1 MEKNKKRG
9 ISKKTIIFF
18 VDFIGTKEEQFKKIE
33 FLASFL
39 PVN

>member
-1 MEKNKKRG
+1 VEKNKKRG

-18 VDFIGTKEEQFKKIE
+18 VDFIGTKEDQFKKRE
-33 FLASFL
+33 YSASFL